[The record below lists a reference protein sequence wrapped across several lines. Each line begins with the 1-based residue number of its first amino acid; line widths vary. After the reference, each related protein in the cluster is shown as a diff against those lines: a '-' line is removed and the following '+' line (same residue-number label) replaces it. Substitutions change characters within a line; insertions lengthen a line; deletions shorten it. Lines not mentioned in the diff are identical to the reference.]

1 MDKFLDKEVAK
12 INKGLARE
20 EAIKKEADQL
30 MMNKIEKYEKEIYE
44 LKKQIPMAKEEV
56 QIELLQKDKRINDL
70 ETISKQH
77 QKQMGELI
85 EDNKKLAKQVQDKN
99 EIVEKFRKAGIL

>member
-1 MDKFLDKEVAK
+1 MNDFFNKELAK
-12 INKGLARE
+12 INEGLARE
-20 EAIKKEADQL
+20 EAAKKEADQL

-44 LKKQIPMAKEEV
+44 LKKQIPMIREEV
-56 QIELLQKDKRINDL
+56 QIELLKKDQRIKDL
-70 ETISKQH
+70 ETINQRH
-77 QKQMGELI
+77 QKQVGELI